1 MKKIIRFKF
10 LLLVSAIF
18 VVALSGCTAVPLT
31 QATKEKIARLEWSP
45 ISEKRWSV
53 RSAYDYCHQL
63 NKEQYGGH
71 DNWRLP
77 TIDELRSIIKN
88 CPGTELEGKCRV
100 SKVND
105 NLSYHRDYTR
115 RHCHACEGK
124 SWWDHST
131 LFSENNRARDLI
143 SSSRVDE
150 ENMVGFADVHYYYG
164 VDFTQYGSIVLYSY
178 WDDSVNVVCVREN

>member
-45 ISEKRWSV
+45 VSGRVSISG
-53 RSAYDYCHQL
+53 AFDYCYKL
-63 NKEQYGGH
+63 QYGGH
-71 DNWRLP
+71 KDWRLP

-100 SKVND
+100 SEVND

-115 RHCHACEGK
+115 RHCHACDGK
-124 SWWDHST
+124 NWRDHST
-131 LFSENNRARDLI
+131 LVFDNNFVDDLI

-150 ENMVGFADVHYYYG
+150 DNMVGFAYGSYYYG
-164 VDFTQYGSIVLYSY
+164 VDFTQYGSIILYPY
-178 WDDSVNVVCVREN
+178 WGAYVNAVCVREN